1 MAGSSRMRWAL
12 VASLAGGLALTILL
26 VLHFGAP
33 AVAAALGAA
42 GMSGLAI
49 IAAAHFAAI
58 VLMGFAWWLL
68 SSTAGKPVVFVW
80 ARLMRDSAAEVLPL
94 SQVGGYVLGARALV
108 LHGVG
113 AAVAVATTVVDLTL
127 EMGSQIGYTALGLGL
142 LLWLRPSTTFAVP
155 VAIGLALAVIAVAA
169 FVAVQRRGAGV
180 FERLAS
186 RFARDRLVAIAVS
199 AEAVQ
204 AEIHEIHAHS
214 RRLWPCFLL
223 HLVAWLASGAE
234 AWLALKLMGA
244 SLGITS
250 VLALESL
257 LYAIRSVAFI
267 VPNAIGVQE
276 GAYVMLGA
284 SFGLT
289 PDFALG
295 LSLLKRGRDLLL
307 GIPALLAWQIFESHR
322 LWRRRSLAGPSEPTN
337 TRTSGMS

>member
-1 MAGSSRMRWAL
+1 MRWAL
-12 VASLAGGLALTILL
+12 VASFVGGLALTILL

-42 GMSGLAI
+42 GVSGLAI
-49 IAAAHFAAI
+49 IAAVHFAAI

-68 SSTAGKPVVFVW
+68 ASAAVKPLVFVW

-113 AAVAVATTVVDLTL
+113 AAVAVATTLVDLTL
-127 EMGSQIGYTALGLGL
+127 EMGSQIAYTALGLGL
-142 LLWLRPSTTFAVP
+142 LLWLRPSTTLAVP
-155 VAIGLALAVIAVAA
+155 VAIGLAVAVIAIVA
-169 FVAVQRRGAGV
+169 FVVVQRRGAGV

-186 RFARDRLVAIAVS
+186 RLVRDRLIAIAVS
-199 AEAVQ
+199 AEAAQ
-204 AEIHEIHAHS
+204 AEIREIHGHK
-214 RRLWPCFLL
+214 RGLWSCFLL
-223 HLVAWLASGAE
+223 HLLAWLASGAE

-244 SLGITS
+244 SLGI
-250 VLALESL
+250 VPALALESL
-257 LYAIRSVAFI
+257 LYAIRSAAFI

-307 GIPALLAWQIFESHR
+307 GVPALLAWQIFESHR
-322 LWRRRSLAGPSEPTN
+322 VWQRRSLAGPTEPT
-337 TRTSGMS
+337 RPAD